1 MSASGEGPSVQDDF
15 LEGAERST
23 AVGEE
28 RAASDPA
35 FVVDVDGFEG
45 PLDLLLTLSRN
56 QKVDLTRI
64 SILALVEQYLQFV
77 AEARRLRLEL
87 AADYLVMAAWLAYL
101 KSRLLIPETKNDDEP
116 TGEELAAALAFRL
129 RRLEAMREAS
139 ARLLA
144 RNRLG
149 RDIFAR
155 GMPETIS
162 IERVGNYTASLYD
175 LLSAYASQRQRQSVT
190 SVHVRRRTVWSLQE
204 ARDLLVRLIG
214 QTLDWTP
221 IDSYLLRYI
230 ADPGQ
235 RSTVLAS
242 SFSASLELVREG
254 EIELRQSGP
263 FERLYLRKRS
273 GDENPQEA
281 ESPSGDGEQTDRDE

>member
-1 MSASGEGPSVQDDF
+1 MPASGDGPLVQDDF
-15 LEGAERST
+15 LEGADGAAAPGT
-23 AVGEE
+23 E
-28 RAASDPA
+28 RAMGDPA

-45 PLDLLLTLSRN
+45 PLDLLLTLSRS

-64 SILALVEQYLQFV
+64 SILALVEQYLRFV

-116 TGEELAAALAFRL
+116 SGEELAAALAFRL

-139 ARLLA
+139 AKLLA

-149 RDIFAR
+149 RDVFAR
-155 GMPETIS
+155 GMPETVS
-162 IERVGNYTASLYD
+162 IERVGHYNASLYD

-263 FERLYLRKRS
+263 FERLYLRRRS
-273 GDENPQEA
+273 GAENAQETENPV
-281 ESPSGDGEQTDRDE
+281 SDGEQTNRDE